1 MKPKTRNP
9 TTKRPR
15 ASGTDALV
23 RAFKDAKAW
32 ESWLAKNQTAADGL
46 WMCIA
51 KKASG
56 TKSITYPE
64 AVEIALCYGWI
75 DGQGRPRSE
84 TAWLQRFV
92 PRRPKSIW
100 SKINRERALGLI
112 ATGRMKPAGL
122 EQIERAKQDGRWESA
137 YDSPRNATVDPDF
150 QKSLNKNPRAKAFF
164 KTINATNRYAILW
177 RIQTAK
183 KAETR
188 TRRIRTFIEMLEKG
202 KTLH

>member
-1 MKPKTRNP
+1 MKPKTTKP

-75 DGQGRPRSE
+75 DGQG
-84 TAWLQRFV
+84 
-92 PRRPKSIW
+92 
-100 SKINRERALGLI
+100 
-112 ATGRMKPAGL
+112 
-122 EQIERAKQDGRWESA
+122 
-137 YDSPRNATVDPDF
+137 
-150 QKSLNKNPRAKAFF
+150 
-164 KTINATNRYAILW
+164 
-177 RIQTAK
+177 
-183 KAETR
+183 
-188 TRRIRTFIEMLEKG
+188 
-202 KTLH
+202 TLH